1 MARCGIPREVCL
13 VLGRAMLW
21 RIFDSSGEDLVPAEQ
36 KRRILERYD
45 SIPHKT
51 IPVGV
56 NPIKKVPLIVDGYD
70 AEVLIEIADGADVIT
85 MEEGERATASVPRMG
100 LRRQEIRLLAS
111 QVHHLR
117 MENAEMRLEYERQ
130 NQVSFCVREILLCD
144 RNLTQMLLVIA

>member
-1 MARCGIPREVCL
+1 
-13 VLGRAMLW
+13 
-21 RIFDSSGEDLVPAEQ
+21 
-36 KRRILERYD
+36 LERYD
-45 SIPHKT
+45 FIPHKT

-85 MEEGERATASVPRMG
+85 MEEGERANASVPRMG
-100 LRRQEIRLLAS
+100 LRHQEIRLLAS

-130 NQVSFCVREILLCD
+130 NQVSFCVREIHTL
-144 RNLTQMLLVIA
+144 